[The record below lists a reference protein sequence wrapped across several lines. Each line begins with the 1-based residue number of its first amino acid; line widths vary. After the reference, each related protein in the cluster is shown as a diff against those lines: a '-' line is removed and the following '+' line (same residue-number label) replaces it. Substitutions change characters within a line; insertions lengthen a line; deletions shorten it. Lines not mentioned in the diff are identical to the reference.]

1 MKQALFIFIAVLI
14 SSVGAFGSGH
24 GPVFGFATPVNSQGE
39 WSFDLTLA
47 GRNSVAGSQVAAR
60 GIVGYGFT
68 PHLMLSVSAPALLSN
83 ASLPPTRLQA
93 GDDFES
99 NVAWRFHH
107 NASKVGTRFESTVFG
122 GLVVPGPQTGAGL
135 IGGLARAPGF
145 NGGAVTGIAS
155 RSHYVWLGGAY
166 TRFLERSGDRRPDVF
181 SYSLVYGYRPASWR
195 KEPQFWDWR
204 LFGELTGE
212 RSGEARAGGL
222 PIPGSTAHQVFVGP
236 SALGI
241 KKNYAVE
248 FGVQLPVYRNV
259 RPLLPQERVRFVVN
273 VSYFLFQHQ
282 NEHGN

>member
-1 MKQALFIFIAVLI
+1 
-14 SSVGAFGSGH
+14 
-24 GPVFGFATPVNSQGE
+24 VFGFATPVNSQGE
-39 WSFDLTLA
+39 WSFDFTVA
-47 GRNSVAGSQVAAR
+47 GRNSLAGNQLVSR

-68 PHLMLSVSAPALLSN
+68 PHLMLSISAPVLLSN

-99 NVAWRFHH
+99 SVAWRFHH
-107 NASKVGTRFESTVFG
+107 NASKIGTRFETTAFG
-122 GLVVPGPQTGAGL
+122 GLVVPGPQTGSGL

-145 NGGAVTGIAS
+145 NGGVVTGIAS
-155 RSHYVWLGGAY
+155 RSNYFWLGGAY

-181 SYSLVYGYRPASWR
+181 SYSLVYGFRPASWR

-212 RSGEARAGGL
+212 KSRPVQAGGL
-222 PIPGSTAHQVFVGP
+222 AVPGSTAHQVFVGP

-248 FGVQLPVYRNV
+248 FGVQFPVYRNV
-259 RPLLPQERVRFVVN
+259 GPLLPRERVRFVMN

-282 NEHGN
+282 NQHGN